1 MQKLADQHDTL
12 NGMAELLNYGAM
24 VDDGIILN
32 KDGSFLAGFSFRG
45 LDIASATKSDRN
57 RLARKMNQALS
68 SLGTG
73 YMTHEDAIRHRVEAY
88 SPAELSHFPHPVFRM
103 MDDQRRAFFEGEHAK
118 FETKCLLWVTYMPPS
133 KGISR
138 LTNMMFEKD
147 NIQRSSPAE
156 RNLSRF
162 RDKMKEFEGLLAAF
176 MNVERLK
183 SYRYHEEWRDRQL
196 ACINETVFGKHHPVM
211 LPPVPMYLDNYLGN
225 YDFWPGLKPKLD
237 QEYLCCISIDGFPN
251 FSSPN
256 MLSTLDYLSVEYR
269 WNTRFCY
276 YDSAEAK
283 AQLTKEQKKWKQKVV
298 SFKDKLL
305 RTPAPKID
313 QDALNMVS
321 QYEAALTAASNDEIK
336 YGHYTSTIIL
346 RHRDIEQL
354 ELDAE
359 EVANCLRNTMGMS
372 CRIESVN
379 AAEAFLGSLPSDS
392 IHNVRRP
399 LLSTLNLA
407 HLSPLSG
414 IWGGDATCP
423 CPFYPEKSPP
433 LMYCAAEGNTPFRLN
448 LHVGDVG
455 HTLLFGPTGAG
466 KSTKL
471 ATLIA
476 QFMRYSHAQVYAF
489 DKGNSLFAVSQCG
502 GSHYD
507 IGQDDSPSFSP
518 LADIDDDFKWC
529 EKYIEHLLILQG
541 VTVEPA
547 QIKKIR
553 AALKVMQA
561 SRILTMS
568 EFCIQVQD
576 QQIKE
581 AIHYYTQ
588 EGRCGDLLDAE
599 HDSTAL
605 ASLQVFEIETLM
617 KRGDKDMLAVLL
629 YLFRKI
635 ERGLT
640 GHPTMIV
647 IDEAWMALSHPVFRE
662 MIKEWLKVL
671 RKANCVV
678 ILATQ
683 SLSDAVNSGMLDV
696 LTESCPTQIFLPN
709 EKAQDDIPRKIYETF
724 GLNSRQIEIISMAI
738 PKRQYYVTSPK
749 GNRLIDLAL
758 SPLELAFVGISDKP
772 ELRELKSCIQRNP
785 DSWYFDWLKYK
796 GVH

>member
-1 MQKLADQHDTL
+1 MQKLIDQHDESE
-12 NGMAELLNYGAM
+12 GMAELLNYGAM
-24 VDDGIILN
+24 VEDGIILN

-45 LDIASATKSDRN
+45 LDIASATKSERN

-73 YMTHEDAIRHRVEAY
+73 YMTHEDAIRHKVEAY

-133 KGISR
+133 KNMSQ
-138 LTNMMFEKD
+138 LTDMMFEKG
-147 NIQRSSPAE
+147 NIERSSPAA
-156 RNLSRF
+156 RNLARF
-162 RDKMKEFEGLLAAF
+162 RDKMVELEGRLASF
-176 MNVERLK
+176 MDVKRLR
-183 SYRYHEEWRDRQL
+183 SYPYHEEWRDEQL
-196 ACINETVFGKHHPVM
+196 AAINETVLGKHHPVM
-211 LPPVPMYLDNYLGN
+211 IPPVPMYLDNYLGN

-276 YDSAEAK
+276 YDSAEAI
-283 AQLTKEQKKWKQKVV
+283 AQLKKEQKKWKQKVV
-298 SFKDKLL
+298 SFKDKLM
-305 RTPAPKID
+305 RTPNPKID
-313 QDALNMVS
+313 QDALDMVS
-321 QYEAALTAASNDEIK
+321 QYEAAITAASKGEIK
-336 YGHYTSTIIL
+336 YGHYTSTIVL

-379 AAEAFLGSLPSDS
+379 AAEAFLGTLPSDS
-392 IHNVRRP
+392 THNVRRP

-423 CPFYPEKSPP
+423 CPFYPENSPP

-455 HTLLFGPTGAG
+455 HTLIFGPTGAG

-476 QFMRYSHAQVYAF
+476 QFMRYPNAHIYAF

-507 IGQDDSPSFSP
+507 IGRDGSPSFAP
-518 LADIDDDFKWC
+518 LADLDNDFEWC
-529 EKYIEHLLILQG
+529 ESYIEHLLILQG
-541 VTVEPA
+541 IDVEPSHRN
-547 QIKKIR
+547 KIN
-553 AALKVMQA
+553 AALKVMLG
-561 SRILTMS
+561 SPIRTMT
-568 EFCIQVQD
+568 EFYTQVQD
-576 QQIKE
+576 DEIKE
-581 AIHYYTQ
+581 AIRYYTLGQ
-588 EGRCGDLLDAE
+588 RGGDLLDAE
-599 HDSTAL
+599 YDNTTLS
-605 ASLQVFEIETLM
+605 SLQVFEIESLM
-617 KRGDKDMLAVLL
+617 NRGDKDMIPVLL

-635 ERGLT
+635 ERSLKGQ
-640 GHPTMIV
+640 PAMIV
-647 IDEAWMALSHPVFRE
+647 IDEAWMALSHPVFRK

-671 RKANCVV
+671 RKANCIV

-709 EKAQDDIPRKIYETF
+709 DRAQDDIPRRVYETF

-785 DSWYFDWLKYK
+785 DGWYLDWLNHK